1 MPVLC
6 DALEDNIAEI
16 VGEWKRLTRKPPWSS
31 LTTSQWVDHLP
42 PLLHAMIDGVVCGT
56 GSHDA
61 RRKVVASAIRHGSH
75 RRALGVPLDTI
86 FEEYYQL
93 RTATWHLLT
102 TRAGAELASGI
113 VAEILRL
120 DAAIG
125 VATLASLS
133 GYHRLEVEKTREWD
147 QVIDDLVKEWEH
159 TSLTPLAGVT
169 SKNEVGSAQTA

>member
-1 MPVLC
+1 MLTEGAMPILC

-16 VGEWKRLTRKPPWSS
+16 VAEWKRLTSKPPWAT
-31 LTTSQWVDHLP
+31 LTSSQWVDHLP
-42 PLLHAMIDGVVCGT
+42 PLLHAMIDGVVCGN

-61 RRKVVASAIRHGSH
+61 RRKVIESGIRHGSH

-102 TRAGAELASGI
+102 TRAGAELGPRV

-125 VATLASLS
+125 VATLASLR
-133 GYHRLEVEKTREWD
+133 GYHRLEFEKTREWD
-147 QVIDDLVKEWEH
+147 QVIDDLVKDWEH
-159 TSLTPLAGVT
+159 TSLTQLA
-169 SKNEVGSAQTA
+169 EV

>member
-1 MPVLC
+1 MPILC

-16 VGEWKRLTRKPPWSS
+16 VGEWKRLTTKPPWAT
-31 LTTSQWVDHLP
+31 LTTSQWANHLP

-61 RRKVVASAIRHGSH
+61 RRRVVEWAIRHGSS
-75 RRALGVPLDTI
+75 RRTLGLPLETI

-102 TRAGAELASGI
+102 TRAGAKLASG
-113 VAEILRL
+113 VVGEILRL

-125 VATLASLS
+125 VATLASLR

-147 QVIDDLVKEWEH
+147 QVIDDLVREWEH
-159 TSLTPLAGVT
+159 TSLTLAEGWERD
-169 SKNEVGSAQTA
+169 SSSQTV

>member
-1 MPVLC
+1 MPILC

-16 VGEWKRLTRKPPWSS
+16 VEEWKRLTGKPPWAT

-42 PLLHAMIDGVVCGT
+42 PLLHAMIDGVVCGS

-61 RRKVVASAIRHGSH
+61 RRKVVEAAIRHGSD
-75 RRALGVPLDTI
+75 RRAQGVPLDSI

-102 TRAGAELASGI
+102 TRAGAELGQGV

-125 VATLASLS
+125 VATLASLR
-133 GYHRLEVEKTREWD
+133 GYHRFEFEKTREWG
-147 QVIDDLVKEWEH
+147 QVIDDLVRDWEH
-159 TSLTPLAGVT
+159 TSLTQLA
-169 SKNEVGSAQTA
+169 EV